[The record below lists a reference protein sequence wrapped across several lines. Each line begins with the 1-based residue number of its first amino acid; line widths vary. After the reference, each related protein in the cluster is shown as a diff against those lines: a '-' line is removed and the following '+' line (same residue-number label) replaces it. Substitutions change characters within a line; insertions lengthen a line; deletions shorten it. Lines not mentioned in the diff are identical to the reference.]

1 MPETQLDEELHHARA
16 KRKTTYSRDHPVEN
30 PKPPKRTKAEIQQAA
45 KERKEADQAR
55 KAAAEAE
62 KQKKILDAEEKRKL
76 SARRIATV
84 EDSVQRLQKERQSRS
99 ERPDLK
105 TMATYQEQLRKKKE
119 LEIEPIDDQE
129 EEPEVDELQASDDDM
144 YITDPPQFPPESTV
158 DTDSDGVRLGLSED
172 EEDTYMPSPGSKN
185 GEDEDDGP
193 ESEDSMVLLQRNRQK
208 RLDKKKKKV
217 SVIYNMG
224 KS

>member
-1 MPETQLDEELHHARA
+1 MPETQLDEELHHARV
-16 KRKTTYSRDHPVEN
+16 KRKTTYSRNHPVEN
-30 PKPPKRTKAEIQQAA
+30 PRAPKRTKAEIQQAA

-55 KAAAEAE
+55 KATMEAE
-62 KQKKILDAEEKRKL
+62 KQKKILDAKEKCKL
-76 SARRIATV
+76 SARCITTV
-84 EDSVQRLQKERQSRS
+84 EDSVQQLQKERQSRS
-99 ERPDLK
+99 EHPDLK
-105 TMATYQEQLRKKKE
+105 TMATYQEQLRKKKA

-129 EEPEVDELQASDDDM
+129 EEPEVDELKLDDDM

-158 DTDSDGVRLGLSED
+158 DTDSDGIRLGLSED
-172 EEDTYMPSPGSKN
+172 EEDTYMPSPGPKN
-185 GEDEDDGP
+185 GKDEDDEP

-217 SVIYNMG
+217 SVVYNMG

>member
-1 MPETQLDEELHHARA
+1 MPETQLDEELRHARA
-16 KRKTTYSRDHPVEN
+16 KRKTTYSREHPVEN

-55 KAAAEAE
+55 KAAVEAE
-62 KQKKILDAEEKRKL
+62 KQRKILDAEEKRKL

-99 ERPDLK
+99 ERPDIK
-105 TMATYQEQLRKKKE
+105 TMAIYQEQLRKKKE
-119 LEIEPIDDQE
+119 LEIEPIDYQE
-129 EEPEVDELQASDDDM
+129 EEPEVDELRSDDEM
-144 YITDPPQFPPESTV
+144 YITDRPQFPPESTV

-172 EEDTYMPSPGSKN
+172 EDEDTYLPSGPEN
-185 GEDEDDGP
+185 GEDEDDEP
-193 ESEDSMVLLQRNRQK
+193 DSEDSMVQLQRNRQK
-208 RLDKKKKKV
+208 QLDKKKKKV
-217 SVIYNMG
+217 SVVHDMK

>member
-16 KRKTTYSRDHPVEN
+16 KRKTTYSCDHPVEN
-30 PKPPKRTKAEIQQAA
+30 PKPAKRTKAEIQQAA

-62 KQKKILDAEEKRKL
+62 KKKEILDAEEKRKL

-84 EDSVQRLQKERQSRS
+84 KDSIQHMQKEHQSRS

-105 TMATYQEQLRKKKE
+105 TMATYQEQLRKKKA
-119 LEIEPIDDQE
+119 LEIEPINNQ
-129 EEPEVDELQASDDDM
+129 EEPEVDELKSDDDM
-144 YITDPPQFPPESTV
+144 YIIDPPQFVPESTV
-158 DTDSDGVRLGLSED
+158 DTDSDGIHLGLSED
-172 EEDTYMPSPGSKN
+172 EKDMYMPSPGPKD

-208 RLDKKKKKV
+208 QLDKKKKKV
-217 SVIYNMG
+217 SVF
-224 KS
+224 

>member
-1 MPETQLDEELHHARA
+1 MPETQLDEALHHARA

-30 PKPPKRTKAEIQQAA
+30 PRPPKRTKAEIQQAA
-45 KERKEADQAR
+45 KEKKEADQAR

-76 SARRIATV
+76 SARCIATV

-129 EEPEVDELQASDDDM
+129 EVDELKSDDEM
-144 YITDPPQFPPESTV
+144 YTTDPPQFLPESTV

-172 EEDTYMPSPGSKN
+172 DEEEDTYLPSPSCPED

-193 ESEDSMVLLQRNRQK
+193 ETEDSMVLLQWNIQK

-217 SVIYNMG
+217 SIVFNIG